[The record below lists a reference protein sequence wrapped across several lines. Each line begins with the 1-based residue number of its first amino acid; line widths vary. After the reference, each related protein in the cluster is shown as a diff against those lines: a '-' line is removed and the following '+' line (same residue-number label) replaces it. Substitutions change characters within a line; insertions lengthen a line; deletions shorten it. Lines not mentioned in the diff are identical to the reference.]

1 MSKFISSYEEEEKK
15 EEEETT
21 LFLKVLQFIVAKIG

>member
-1 MSKFISSYEEEEKK
+1 MSAAQEEDFVDYE

-21 LFLKVLQFIVAKIG
+21 LEVTKTEEKDTKK

>member
-1 MSKFISSYEEEEKK
+1 MSKFISSYEE